1 MILLITAPWDSSFKI
16 SALDIPTYPLP
27 TFSQESAIIVNNFS
41 TLLRIQQLSLFLQ
54 WNPPRG
60 QCRQEGSTGTSSSLK
75 VSSWILSPAGPQL
88 FREAGGGNKKEK
100 KKKCNDLQFW
110 VWAPPTNA
118 FQTWNTQCSSTSR
131 CGRQAVNGALFIA
144 AEWFLCWTPFTVFL
158 TTFASKTRLP

>member
-100 KKKCNDLQFW
+100 KMQWFAILSMGTSYQCFSDLEYPMLLNIE
-110 VWAPPTNA
+110 VWQASSKWCS
-118 FQTWNTQCSSTSR
+118 FHRCRMIFMLNTIYCLSYNF
-131 CGRQAVNGALFIA
+131 C
-144 AEWFLCWTPFTVFL
+144 
-158 TTFASKTRLP
+158 K